1 MSFEKIWQYHFY
13 AIFETQLLEIMTQLP
28 LLLTCIILLH
38 MLYKLGKLKNH
49 FHLLQTRI
57 DFIIQQTTKIM
68 STQAQIVAD
77 LQTATTQI
85 AQFGTEL
92 TTLNQTVTNLETALA
107 GQPSV
112 TPELQAAVD
121 ALKAQVATVA
131 AIVPTPDPTQTE
143 STGSDTTGSSN
154 DNSGQPSSDQSS
166 TEEAATPA
174 PADQPS
180 ENQPAS

>member
-1 MSFEKIWQYHFY
+1 
-13 AIFETQLLEIMTQLP
+13 
-28 LLLTCIILLH
+28 
-38 MLYKLGKLKNH
+38 
-49 FHLLQTRI
+49 
-57 DFIIQQTTKIM
+57 M

-131 AIVPTPDPTQTE
+131 AIVPAPDPTQTE

-154 DNSGQPSSDQSS
+154 DNSGQPSGDQSS
-166 TEEAATPA
+166 TEGAATPA